1 MTKLRDKIKMKRC
14 KYCKSKE
21 NLTVDHKVPIIQ
33 GGTNKTTNLQCLC
46 LDCNRIKSGLSHK
59 QVIRYF
65 NWFLKIQKGR
75 LAADK
80 QPYTLK

>member
-1 MTKLRDKIKMKRC
+1 MTKLRDKIKMTRC

-33 GGTNKTTNLQCLC
+33 GGTGKNSNLQCLC
-46 LDCNRIKSGLSHK
+46 RRCNGIKSGLSHK

-65 NWFLKIQKGR
+65 NWFIEIQESR
-75 LAADK
+75 LSAGK
-80 QPYTLK
+80 KPYTLR